1 MEKKSGNGLLFKINL
16 LISLYNV
23 MKMNHIKK
31 YLCICA
37 FTFFCVS
44 MSPVFS
50 HSESTESRKLEK
62 YKIRVLEKIELP
74 KHYHEG
80 LYLKGQNIWVSN
92 GQGGE
97 TWVIDYENKKIVEKI
112 ESVGTFTEGITIS
125 DIPDEYWVTDW
136 EDRKIYKVKI
146 QNSKMIK
153 ISEISTDSELPAGVI
168 NIHGKIYVI
177 TWLRTPTGTKY
188 YLLEFDNYGK
198 LTSKRQLEDIYEP
211 AHMAWDEQ
219 YLWITSWYSKKVYKV
234 NLESLEVIGRF
245 SSPAKDATGIAY
257 DGKYFWITG
266 TYDDLYKIEII
277 KGE

>member
-1 MEKKSGNGLLFKINL
+1 
-16 LISLYNV
+16 
-23 MKMNHIKK
+23 MKMNYLKK
-31 YLCICA
+31 YVYICA
-37 FTFFCVS
+37 FTFFCVN
-44 MSPVFS
+44 MCTLFS
-50 HSESTESRKLEK
+50 HSESTESKKLEK
-62 YKIRVLEKIELP
+62 YKMRVLEKIELP

-80 LYLKGQNIWVSN
+80 LFLKGENIWVSN

-97 TWVIDYENKKIVEKI
+97 TWVIDYENKKII
-112 ESVGTFTEGITIS
+112 ERIGSIGTFTEGITTS
-125 DIPDEYWVTDW
+125 GVLDEYWVTDW

-153 ISEISTDSELPAGVI
+153 ISEISTDSEFPAGVL

-198 LTSKRQLEDIYEP
+198 LISKRQLKDIYEP

-234 NLESLEVIGRF
+234 NLESLEVVGRF
-245 SSPAKDATGIAY
+245 SSPAKDATGIVY
-257 DGKYFWITG
+257 DGKHFWITG
-266 TYDDLYKIEII
+266 TYDDLYKIELI
-277 KGE
+277 KDE